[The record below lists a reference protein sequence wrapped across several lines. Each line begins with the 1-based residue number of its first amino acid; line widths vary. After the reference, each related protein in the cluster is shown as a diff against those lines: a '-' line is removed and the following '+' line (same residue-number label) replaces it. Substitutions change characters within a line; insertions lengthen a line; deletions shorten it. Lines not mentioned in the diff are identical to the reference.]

1 MRITTM
7 PILVEILFF
16 ILGLAFTLFGYFI
29 FFKKNYSLINVFD
42 VDLKAGKKDES
53 YARKVGIIEF
63 VLGIV
68 ILVADIF
75 VVVLV

>member
-1 MRITTM
+1 MAISSSLKRISPSLM
-7 PILVEILFF
+7 
-16 ILGLAFTLFGYFI
+16 ASMWTLRQ
-29 FFKKNYSLINVFD
+29 
-42 VDLKAGKKDES
+42 AKKDES
-53 YARKVGIIEF
+53 YACKVGIIEF

>member
-1 MRITTM
+1 M

-29 FFKKNYSLINVFD
+29 FFKKNYSLINGFD
-42 VDLKAGKKDES
+42 EDLKAGKKDES
-53 YARKVGIIEF
+53 YARKVGVIEF

-75 VVVLV
+75 VIVLV